1 MITAMTIPTSSGLLQ
16 RISNTSKSS
25 DTGTVLTLHHA
36 RHAYIATLQKLGWSK
51 VVALTQDGQK
61 YSDYMSS
68 LQDEFQ
74 NNDIEF
80 VMNRKFPKEA
90 TDLSMVGVNNLNY
103 SANVGLILVCERP

>member
-51 VVALTQDGQK
+51 VAALTQDGQK

-74 NNDIEF
+74 NNGIEF

-90 TDLSMVGVNNLNY
+90 TDMSMVKLPINLHF
-103 SANVGLILVCERP
+103 ILT